1 MVRTRSRIYSTYILL
16 LDEALLF
23 HERFVSRRSLGE
35 NNADSIIAS
44 NNGISIDADYDEM
57 ISELLD
63 DFPILGWRP
72 FLLNCLNDEIV
83 DNNNPSVTN
92 TTCACREVINKIK
105 KKTRKRKSFSE
116 CLKINIEIDEAKKNC
131 GCHRDVRPPD
141 VFIYN
146 TFIAPKG
153 FYYYGFPGDEYDQSL
168 MSTTFPNTRG
178 SFLTNSLRNVI

>member
-16 LDEALLF
+16 LDEALLI

-92 TTCACREVINKIK
+92 TITDSR
-105 KKTRKRKSFSE
+105 
-116 CLKINIEIDEAKKNC
+116 
-131 GCHRDVRPPD
+131 D

-146 TFIAPKG
+146 TFIATKG
-153 FYYYGFPGDEYDQSL
+153 FLLLRISL
-168 MSTTFPNTRG
+168 
-178 SFLTNSLRNVI
+178 